1 MIPHAYV
8 DASDNLAQYMADLID
23 RQEVTVDWYLDHM
36 IDAAVFRWTSDD
48 DAQLGLDPWRYHADL
63 PIEPEDVKARGWRL
77 FVQRRDM
84 PEDLRTVAHDPFPR
98 AEVDARLQ
106 SLLSSNDA
114 RSDAELQD
122 AADQRWNT
130 Q

>member
-8 DASDNLAQYMADLID
+8 DAGDNLAQYMADLID

-36 IDAAVFRWTSDD
+36 IDAAVFRWTSDE
-48 DAQLGLDPWRYHADL
+48 DAQLGLDPWRFHADL

-98 AEVDARLQ
+98 SEAGARLQ
-106 SLLSSNDA
+106 SLLASADN
-114 RSDAELQD
+114 RSGAELQD